1 MGRSRALVLI
11 FVAVWLAGFA
21 LTYLWIHVSQNFG
34 WRQIAGLSAI
44 FFVGLSGLWSFKN
57 SPQGSL
63 SWDGQYWRW
72 ESASYQAGTAE
83 YELLV
88 AADFQ
93 HALLL
98 RVNNQARAALWF
110 WAERSALPSRWF
122 DLRRAVYSPHRE
134 LNQELSQEPSQEL
147 SHRPIGQIS

>member
-1 MGRSRALVLI
+1 MGRSRTLVLI
-11 FVAVWLAGFA
+11 FVALWLAGFA
-21 LTYLWIHVSQNFG
+21 LIYLWIQASQNFG

-44 FFVGLSGLWSFKN
+44 FFVGLSGLWAFKN

-63 SWDGQYWRW
+63 AWDGQYWRW
-72 ESASYQAGTAE
+72 ESVSYQAGTAE

-93 HALLL
+93 HAFLL
-98 RVNNQARAALWF
+98 RVNNKARAGLWF
-110 WAERSALPSRWF
+110 WAERSAMPSRWL

-134 LNQELSQEPSQEL
+134 LNQEPSQEL
-147 SHRPIGQIS
+147 THRPIGQIS